1 MFLLCTTLLVAGV
14 ASDCATSN
22 GGCDVNAQCAV
33 DVTSGAVTCTCNANF
48 AGDGQTCDPVV
59 DGGDGTPC
67 PSDCWQWNLTKKQ
80 CELKAN
86 NACFTVTCTA
96 TDMTVAFDSKLFDV
110 QDSDVT
116 PFGVDGP
123 QFSTSTSKWEKQCG
137 LGSCNQQISVNPDN
151 GNLKFAYEITRD
163 MQKIDVGDGAD
174 QTEVYVAP
182 GGSGITFI
190 CEYPSTVDVESGEIT
205 VKGATASGSASQT
218 GDLTTGFSLGL
229 FIDSGFVTAVDAT
242 NLFIG
247 QEAFVRLTWSVSTAT
262 AKIDFLVDE
271 CRVKD
276 TADDSEVF
284 IIKNNC
290 YSNGLGTSAISA
302 SKRNDNTFD
311 FKFVSFT
318 MGDSSTIQMTAKV
331 TCTVKMC
338 LKSDASACPV
348 NTLDSQCP
356 TASGYDYKA

>member
-1 MFLLCTTLLVAGV
+1 
-14 ASDCATSN
+14 
-22 GGCDVNAQCAV
+22 
-33 DVTSGAVTCTCNANF
+33 
-48 AGDGQTCDPVV
+48 
-59 DGGDGTPC
+59 
-67 PSDCWQWNLTKKQ
+67 
-80 CELKAN
+80 
-86 NACFTVTCTA
+86 
-96 TDMTVAFDSKLFDV
+96 
-110 QDSDVT
+110 
-116 PFGVDGP
+116 
-123 QFSTSTSKWEKQCG
+123 
-137 LGSCNQQISVNPDN
+137 
-151 GNLKFAYEITRD
+151 

-247 QEAFVRLTWSVSTAT
+247 QDAFVRLTWSVSTAT

-290 YSNGLGTSAISA
+290 YSNGLGFYNYNSLPSQVHVANTRKQCESKFRKRSKFKQFRSISLIRLMHYN
-302 SKRNDNTFD
+302 KLRI
-311 FKFVSFT
+311 
-318 MGDSSTIQMTAKV
+318 IQLV
-331 TCTVKMC
+331 
-338 LKSDASACPV
+338 
-348 NTLDSQCP
+348 
-356 TASGYDYKA
+356 